1 MTHREHIALRTGDFE
16 ILSAGPED
24 GPLVLCL
31 HGFPDFPP
39 SFEPLL
45 TSLAASGY
53 RAVAPWLRGYAPST
67 LRGPFD
73 TETLAADI
81 LALRDALSPSRPYFI
96 VGHDWGAVI
105 TYLIAAKYPER
116 LAGAVT
122 MAVPHPGAFFGNIPK
137 DPEQIRRS
145 WYMGL
150 FQLPIS
156 LVERLVRR
164 DDFALIERLWS
175 AWSPGYR
182 IPDAHL
188 RALKDCLDRSLP
200 APVLYYQAYFRPLGE
215 AIRRLRWSFSGAAHI
230 RVPLLTL
237 LGAEDGCVGPKLG
250 DGDERFYS
258 GPYRRDI
265 LPNAG
270 HFMQLERPEEVARR
284 VLGWFDP
291 IRRDQAV

>member
-1 MTHREHIALRTGDFE
+1 MIHREHITLSTGDFE

-45 TSLAASGY
+45 RSLAAAGY

-81 LALRDALSPSRPYFI
+81 LALADALAPGRRYFL

-105 TYLIAAKYPER
+105 TYLIASKYPDR
-116 LAGAVT
+116 LAGAVA
-122 MAVPHPGAFFGNIPK
+122 MAVPHPAAFFGNVPRN
-137 DPEQIRRS
+137 PGQIGRS
-145 WYMGL
+145 WYMGV

-156 LVERLVRR
+156 IVERLVRR
-164 DDFALIERLWS
+164 ADFALIERLWNS
-175 AWSPGYR
+175 WSPGYR
-182 IPDAHL
+182 APDAHL
-188 RALKDCLDRSLP
+188 QALKECLDRSLP
-200 APVLYYQAYFRPLGE
+200 APVLYYQSYFRPLGAAIAKMRWFSSE
-215 AIRRLRWSFSGAAHI
+215 AARI
-230 RVPLLTL
+230 RVPLLAV
-237 LGAEDGCVGPKLG
+237 LGAEDGCIGPGLG
-250 DGDERFYS
+250 DGDERFYA

-265 LPNAG
+265 LRGAG
-270 HFMQLERPEEVARR
+270 HFMQLERPEEIARK
-284 VLGWFDP
+284 VIAWLNP
-291 IRRDQAV
+291 LRDAQSN

>member
-1 MTHREHIALRTGDFE
+1 MIHREHIALSTGDFE
-16 ILSAGPED
+16 ILSAGPENS
-24 GPLVLCL
+24 PLVLCL

-45 TSLAASGY
+45 RSLAASGY

-73 TETLAADI
+73 TDTLAADI
-81 LALRDALSPSRPYFI
+81 VALAAALSPDRPYFL

-105 TYLIAAKYPER
+105 TYLVAAKYPDR

-122 MAVPHPGAFFGNIPK
+122 MAVPHPAAFFGNVPK
-137 DPEQIRRS
+137 NPDQIRRS

-156 LVERLVRR
+156 IVERIVRR

-175 AWSPGYR
+175 AWSPGFR
-182 IPDAHL
+182 APEAHL

-200 APVLYYQAYFRPLGE
+200 APVLYYQTYFRPIGG
-215 AIRRLRWSFSGAAHI
+215 AIHRLRWLSSEAARI
-230 RVPLLTL
+230 RVPLLSI
-237 LGAEDGCVGPKLG
+237 LGAEDGCVGAGLG
-250 DGDERFYS
+250 DGDERFYA
-258 GPYRRDI
+258 GPYRREI
-265 LPNAG
+265 LPSAG
-270 HFMQLERPEEVARR
+270 HFMQMERPEEIARR
-284 VLGWFDP
+284 VIGWFDP
-291 IRRDQAV
+291 IRREQSI